1 MIINDHV
8 NCWEAK
14 MQILEEL
21 DITHNTEQGRE
32 ELNRA
37 QSEYARWLASQEVL
51 LKQKSHFKWLK
62 EGNCDNKYFHAIIKN
77 RRRKLHLHR
86 IKNHKGA

>member
-37 QSEYARWLASQEVL
+37 HSEYTRWLGSQEVS
-51 LKQKSHFKWLK
+51 LK
-62 EGNCDNKYFHAIIKN
+62 
-77 RRRKLHLHR
+77 
-86 IKNHKGA
+86 